1 MSLLK
6 KNIDLVNSVDYFMR
20 NNVPFCLNISFE
32 RRSRFVILDYSVDAE
47 EFTPQIY
54 YDKEQFGHLIDEY
67 EKDMIRAIKVNRKLN
82 DADWDNSVVFVDEC
96 ERIAE
101 YFEFPF
107 FLTVKTY
114 QRKTMSSIDCAF
126 KEFKD
131 QCKIHNALIMQNSKR
146 M

>member
-20 NNVPFCLNISFE
+20 NNVPFCLNISFQ

-47 EFTPQIY
+47 EFTLKIY

-146 M
+146 I

>member
-47 EFTPQIY
+47 EFTLKIY
-54 YDKEQFGHLIDEY
+54 CDKEQFGHLIDEY

-146 M
+146 I

>member
-1 MSLLK
+1 MK

-47 EFTPQIY
+47 EFTLQIY

-146 M
+146 I

>member
-1 MSLLK
+1 M
-6 KNIDLVNSVDYFMR
+6 
-20 NNVPFCLNISFE
+20 
-32 RRSRFVILDYSVDAE
+32 
-47 EFTPQIY
+47 
-54 YDKEQFGHLIDEY
+54 
-67 EKDMIRAIKVNRKLN
+67 KDMIRAIKVNRKLN

-146 M
+146 I

>member
-1 MSLLK
+1 MFDFFSSKIKRSLLK

-107 FLTVKTY
+107 F
-114 QRKTMSSIDCAF
+114 
-126 KEFKD
+126 
-131 QCKIHNALIMQNSKR
+131 
-146 M
+146 